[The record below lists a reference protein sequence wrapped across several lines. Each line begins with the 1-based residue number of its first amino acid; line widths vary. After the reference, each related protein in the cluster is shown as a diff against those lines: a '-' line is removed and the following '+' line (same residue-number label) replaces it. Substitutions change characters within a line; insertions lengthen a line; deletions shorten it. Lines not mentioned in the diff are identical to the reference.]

1 MVYHCSVPAQTQMWD
16 LVEHPI
22 KRVNACGLCCAPV
35 WSLVILLYCDSNLFP
50 MQTINNTRQSGC
62 AHVMWKFNDQM
73 IKVHAMYIYLCF
85 PISIAIEI
93 EVIVAFASCCPSFFF
108 AMFASKLLLSQP
120 VHAKNAQG
128 IVMPC
133 FSLRILEG
141 YI

>member
-93 EVIVAFASCCPSFFF
+93 EVIVAFASCCPSFFLPC
-108 AMFASKLLLSQP
+108 LLPNSYCHSQYMLKMP
-120 VHAKNAQG
+120 KELLCHAF
-128 IVMPC
+128 P
-133 FSLRILEG
+133 SE
-141 YI
+141 Y